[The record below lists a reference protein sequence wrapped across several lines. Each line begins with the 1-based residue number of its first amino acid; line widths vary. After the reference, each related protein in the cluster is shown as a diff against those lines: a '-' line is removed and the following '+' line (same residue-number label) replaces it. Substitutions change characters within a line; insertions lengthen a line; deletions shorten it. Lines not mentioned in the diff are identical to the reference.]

1 MAGAADASGPSM
13 TPEQLD
19 LPLAPPRPP
28 PTRARKKCA
37 PSRGHLLVRLDA
49 APGTEGMGTHPF
61 DAASGPE
68 PLYDCR
74 CSRCGEEFRWIL
86 TERGAVCCH
95 ATEKT

>member
-1 MAGAADASGPSM
+1 M

-37 PSRGHLLVRLDA
+37 PSRGHLLVRLGP
-49 APGTEGMGTHPF
+49 APGTAGMGTHPF
-61 DAASGPE
+61 DGSAADASKRG

-86 TERGAVCCH
+86 TARGATCCH
-95 ATEKT
+95 TTKEP